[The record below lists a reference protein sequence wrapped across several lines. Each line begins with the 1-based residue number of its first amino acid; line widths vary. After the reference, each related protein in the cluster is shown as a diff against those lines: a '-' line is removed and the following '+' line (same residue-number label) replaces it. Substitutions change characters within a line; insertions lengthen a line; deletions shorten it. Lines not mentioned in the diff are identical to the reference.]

1 MRITEG
7 QLRRIIR
14 QEVKALRE
22 SVAGDPAQDGALRAI
37 ERALSISPIT
47 PEDVMYMTFQP
58 RRSGGVI
65 NSVNLT
71 YKDPDAGSYYADVLP
86 GDVEEGGITFDEF
99 MASVQQMGAK
109 SRARRPA
116 RKPSMP
122 YYD

>member
-1 MRITEG
+1 MRITEA

-14 QEVKALRE
+14 QEVRALRE
-22 SVAGDPAQDGALRAI
+22 SAAGGTSQDGALRAI
-37 ERALSISPIT
+37 ESALSISPMT
-47 PEDVMYMTFQP
+47 PDDVMYMTFQP

-65 NSVNLT
+65 KSVNLT
-71 YKDPDAGSYYADVLP
+71 YNDPDAGSYYSDILP
-86 GDVEEGGITFDEF
+86 GDVERAGITFEEF